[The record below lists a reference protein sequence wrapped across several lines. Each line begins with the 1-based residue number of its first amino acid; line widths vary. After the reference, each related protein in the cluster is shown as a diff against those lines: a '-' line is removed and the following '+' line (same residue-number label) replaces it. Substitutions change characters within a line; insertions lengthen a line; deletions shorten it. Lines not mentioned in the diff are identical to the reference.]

1 MFHSSNKSG
10 LVKKILFYFYSS
22 FFSLTHQFLQK
33 CTVVNFIHSC
43 TKFTFQNL
51 KMRSPLQKKVSD
63 CKVATRDAFH
73 LAATPKM
80 HVLEHTGC
88 PSMIW
93 VNFKQQEVS
102 ITLTVKRAATV
113 YANFYTL
120 DHSYLK
126 SENKK
131 KLTLFHL

>member
-1 MFHSSNKSG
+1 MEMYCSKFHTYMYK
-10 LVKKILFYFYSS
+10 L
-22 FFSLTHQFLQK
+22 
-33 CTVVNFIHSC
+33 
-43 TKFTFQNL
+43 TFQNL

-88 PSMIW
+88 PRMIW

-131 KLTLFHL
+131 KN

>member
-1 MFHSSNKSG
+1 M
-10 LVKKILFYFYSS
+10 LY
-22 FFSLTHQFLQK
+22 TP
-33 CTVVNFIHSC
+33 
-43 TKFTFQNL
+43 TFKNL
-51 KMRSPLQKKVSD
+51 KIRSPLQKKVSD

-131 KLTLFHL
+131 KINFFSIIVAECYNSESIGCLSKITIGR